1 MNTNIETCIDIA
13 YNEIKDRTG
22 KMENGTYKKD

>member
-1 MNTNIETCIDIA
+1 MDVSIEECIDAA
-13 YNEIKDRTG
+13 YDEIKDRTG